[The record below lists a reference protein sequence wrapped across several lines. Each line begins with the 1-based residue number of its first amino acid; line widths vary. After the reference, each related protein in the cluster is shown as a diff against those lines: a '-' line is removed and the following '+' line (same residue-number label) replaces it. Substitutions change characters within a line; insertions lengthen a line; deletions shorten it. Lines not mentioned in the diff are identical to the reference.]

1 MHTSGYRG
9 ATAARSVTRGCG
21 PRERGRRLR
30 FDSAPP
36 SNGVIDRLIRTPHG
50 RCDDAPA
57 PATRVAPDRAQR
69 PPKLWL
75 RANTSRHKAMSH
87 GGWWPRRRGWS
98 GSAPRSFAVACGWRA
113 RTKPR
118 RRRAGR
124 KSAAGRR
131 GRPRSAYEA
140 PRATADRSTRFSGAE
155 SKRRGCPRLPAP
167 PSRVTLLVPVVLR
180 LVRPLGGDADVGG
193 LLGGEPGER
202 DAQLLQVQARHL
214 LVELLGEHVDR
225 LPVPGGVPP
234 QLELRQH

>member
-36 SNGVIDRLIRTPHG
+36 SNGVIDRLIRTPHR

-87 GGWWPRRRGWS
+87 GRM
-98 GSAPRSFAVACGWRA
+98 VAEAA
-113 RTKPR
+113 RLER
-118 RRRAGR
+118 EC
-124 KSAAGRR
+124 AAIIR
-131 GRPRSAYEA
+131 GRVRLARADEA
-140 PRATADRSTRFSGAE
+140 APPARGAE
-155 SKRRGCPRLPAP
+155 ERSGEAGAPSERL
-167 PSRVTLLVPVVLR
+167 
-180 LVRPLGGDADVGG
+180 
-193 LLGGEPGER
+193 
-202 DAQLLQVQARHL
+202 
-214 LVELLGEHVDR
+214 
-225 LPVPGGVPP
+225 
-234 QLELRQH
+234 